1 MKIKIRKSE
10 EKIIR
15 RRNQKAIFNSL
26 FWVISALKIDITS
39 IGAMRNKLLNFGG
52 TDGTHLY
59 VKKQKC
65 PKLYP
70 SKTRINGIANNFK
83 IYDCR

>member
-1 MKIKIRKSE
+1 MELKYAKARKNNQQAKLKSNFKFTFLGNFGIKID
-10 EKIIR
+10 
-15 RRNQKAIFNSL
+15 L
-26 FWVISALKIDITS
+26 TS

-65 PKLYP
+65 QKVYA
-70 SKTRINGIANNFK
+70 SKTRINGIADNFK
-83 IYDCR
+83 IYDMFI